1 MSKDEFVLKL
11 TLFLWEKSSDK
22 VNVLLDYALAYV
34 NWYTFQKFSFCDF
47 DVIPDDILSVLI
59 DLVKNK
65 YHEKIWVESERL
77 SDYSISYSRNDLSEW
92 NKVLLDKY
100 RIIVIE

>member
-1 MSKDEFVLKL
+1 MSKDELVLKL
-11 TLFLWEKSSDK
+11 TSFLWEKSSDK

-34 NWYTFQKFSFCDF
+34 NWYTFQKFSFSDF

-65 YHEKIWVESERL
+65 YYEKIWVESERL